1 MTPGITDGRPALR
14 PGAALR
20 PRRAP
25 GRGGA
30 RRPAARSAPAA
41 APGPSLAWPR
51 QLRWALNDVWVLTRR
66 TLTRMITTPEQLL
79 NVTVQPLM
87 FVLVFSYVFNG
98 AIMLP
103 GRGDYREYLVAG
115 IFAINMGG
123 TAQGTAIGLAVDLST
138 GLIDRFRSLP
148 MSRASVL
155 AGRTLADLVMT
166 LIATAVT
173 AASGLIV
180 GWRIHT
186 GIGAALLALGLALL
200 FACAAGWAGACV
212 GMLARGAEA
221 AQAVGLMVL
230 LPLSLTSSAFVS
242 TARMTPWL
250 RHVADWNPV
259 SVLAAA
265 CRQLLGN
272 PDPAGATPSWPM
284 QHPELASALWSLTLI
299 ATLAPLAVRLYT
311 RRGQR

>member
-1 MTPGITDGRPALR
+1 VTSSVTDDCPAL
-14 PGAALR
+14 PGAVAGTYPPLSPEVTLR
-20 PRRAP
+20 AA
-25 GRGGA
+25 A
-30 RRPAARSAPAA
+30 RRCPAAS
-41 APGPSLAWPR
+41 SQAWPR
-51 QLRWALNDVWVLTRR
+51 RLRWALNDVWVLTRR

-79 NVTVQPLM
+79 NVTLQPLV

-103 GRGDYREYLVAG
+103 GHGDYREYLVAG
-115 IFAINMGG
+115 IFAVNMGG

-148 MSRASVL
+148 MSRATVL
-155 AGRTLADLVMT
+155 AGRTLADLAMT

-180 GWRIHT
+180 GWRIHSGVADT
-186 GIGAALLALGLALL
+186 LLAFGLALL
-200 FACAAGWAGACV
+200 FAYAAGWAGACV
-212 GMLARGAEA
+212 GMLSRGAEA

-230 LPLSLTSSAFVS
+230 LPLTLTSNAFIS

-265 CRQLLGN
+265 CRQLLGS
-272 PDPAGATPSWPM
+272 PDPAAAVPIWPM
-284 QHPELASALWSLTLI
+284 RHPELASALWSLTLI
-299 ATLAPLAVRLYT
+299 SILAPLAVWLYT